1 MCVMAWANDCLAWWQ
16 APTARPT
23 AFGFTTRPALAGSAR
38 TARSGGSMATPR
50 CSSADCAL
58 CCFSL
63 CFSLSSTCSDTPLV
77 SRVANLSLGNES
89 SGPPLPAIATFI
101 QLLPRGF
108 KGAPY
113 RFSDSTIFCAVEG
126 AGHSRIGDT
135 TLHWKQDD
143 IFMAPSW
150 MPVLHES
157 VGDAVLFSASD
168 RPLQQFLGIW
178 REQVPLP
185 A

>member
-1 MCVMAWANDCLAWWQ
+1 
-16 APTARPT
+16 
-23 AFGFTTRPALAGSAR
+23 
-38 TARSGGSMATPR
+38 
-50 CSSADCAL
+50 
-58 CCFSL
+58 
-63 CFSLSSTCSDTPLV
+63 
-77 SRVANLSLGNES
+77 
-89 SGPPLPAIATFI
+89 
-101 QLLPRGF
+101 
-108 KGAPY
+108 
-113 RFSDSTIFCAVEG
+113 VEG

-150 MPVLHES
+150 MPVSHEP